1 MMDSLPMAAAAPVLA
16 ITESAAAQ
24 FERMRAKRNKPEAV
38 LRVRVV
44 PDSGCGDF
52 RYAMGIEPGPRDGDM
67 SIDAHGITVIVDP
80 ASVGLLRGS
89 TLDYSDALIDGG
101 FKLLNP
107 NAGSA
112 CGCGQS
118 FTTSGRAVTSE
129 HKRGALGI

>member
-24 FERMRAKRNKPEAV
+24 FERMRAKRQKPEAV

-89 TLDYSDALIDGG
+89 TLVDQAGEVVAMLIFCAVG
-101 FKLLNP
+101 FFAATRLFTKKLD
-107 NAGSA
+107 
-112 CGCGQS
+112 
-118 FTTSGRAVTSE
+118 
-129 HKRGALGI
+129 

>member
-52 RYAMGIEPGPRDGDM
+52 RYAMGIEPRSARRRHVHRRARHHGDRRPRQRRDCC
-67 SIDAHGITVIVDP
+67 AAP
-80 ASVGLLRGS
+80 RS
-89 TLDYSDALIDGG
+89 TTA
-101 FKLLNP
+101 
-107 NAGSA
+107 
-112 CGCGQS
+112 
-118 FTTSGRAVTSE
+118 R
-129 HKRGALGI
+129 R